1 MRRRRL
7 LVLLVLAAA
16 FAALVIASSMGSQG
30 SGTHSMPDGQTM
42 DDGAMPR

>member
-1 MRRRRL
+1 MGRRRL
-7 LVLLVLAAA
+7 LVLLAIVTA
-16 FAALVIASSMGSQG
+16 FAGIVIASSMGSQG